1 MSTGLLPIPGRV
13 QQSLLAGRAT
23 PEAVRKACAACGV
36 LEGEV
41 CNIIK
46 DCESFIDRCRVE
58 PSSVKSALK
67 EAGKSLSFLV
77 AGIRFSAS
85 CGIIELCGGPASSK
99 TQLCM
104 QLAATASA
112 CSVAVHYI
120 DADGNLSI
128 TRLQQ
133 LGADLAQIT
142 VIRPLDW
149 AQLAAAV
156 DSLSVDGEA
165 VIIIDSITHLLRHL
179 PSMPSMSTEEDERGV
194 KYAVLAN
201 IAATLSHFT
210 QCITVVTNQLTT
222 DISTGALKPALGD
235 VWTAIIDQ
243 RIMLNNVEGGIKSV
257 DVDGTDDAWLIE
269 IISDGHAVQLPDI

>member
-1 MSTGLLPIPGRV
+1 MSTGLLPLPGRV

-85 CGIIELCGGPASSK
+85 GGIIELCGGPASSK

-112 CSVAVHYI
+112 CNVHSVSSGQCYLRYQVAVRYI

-133 LGADLAQIT
+133 LGADLGQIT

-165 VIIIDSITHLLRHL
+165 VIIIDSITHLL
-179 PSMPSMSTEEDERGV
+179 
-194 KYAVLAN
+194 
-201 IAATLSHFT
+201 
-210 QCITVVTNQLTT
+210 
-222 DISTGALKPALGD
+222 
-235 VWTAIIDQ
+235 
-243 RIMLNNVEGGIKSV
+243 
-257 DVDGTDDAWLIE
+257 
-269 IISDGHAVQLPDI
+269 